1 MIYKVEFVN
10 KQFAMIEADG
20 YKFSQSDGKAF
31 VEFYKEHDSGY
42 RDLVA
47 LFVIDNIVGWEVVGE
62 TIK

>member
-20 YKFSQSDGKAF
+20 YKFNESYNRVF
-31 VEFYKEHDSGY
+31 VEFYNEHDSGY